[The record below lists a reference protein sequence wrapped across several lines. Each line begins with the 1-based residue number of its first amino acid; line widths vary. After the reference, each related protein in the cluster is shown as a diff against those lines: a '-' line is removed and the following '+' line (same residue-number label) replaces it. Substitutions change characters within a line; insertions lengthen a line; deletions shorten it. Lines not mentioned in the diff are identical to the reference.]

1 MSLFTIRGWKK
12 VDFLSLWGCVI
23 ISYLYPMVRPW
34 LPLSFFIPTL
44 NSSIWFSCLSFF
56 LWHLRAHFFSW
67 IFPPSCLAELC
78 PVPCGSHGVCS
89 EGQCQCEEGWI
100 GAACDQRACHPRCE
114 EHGQCH
120 DGTCICQPGWE
131 GDHCNIGELHLR
143 MRGCLII
150 PSDFFIFFWFTGFNR
165 RFRKIFLSQSP
176 PGPPVIRF
184 SLFSPPLHSYSRLGR
199 SCER

>member
-1 MSLFTIRGWKK
+1 MLLSLVYIQWFDP
-12 VDFLSLWGCVI
+12 DFLTPC
-23 ISYLYPMVRPW
+23 
-34 LPLSFFIPTL
+34 PL
-44 NSSIWFSCLSFF
+44 CLSHF
-56 LWHLRAHFFSW
+56 LFQHSIPPFDSPAFHSSSDTTHFFSW

-131 GDHCNIGELHLR
+131 GDHCNIGELHLL

-150 PSDFFIFFWFTGFNR
+150 PSDFLIFF
-165 RFRKIFLSQSP
+165 
-176 PGPPVIRF
+176 
-184 SLFSPPLHSYSRLGR
+184 
-199 SCER
+199 